1 MKYIYLKQEDKNR
14 VIFFYI
20 FTVFIRCV
28 NYPLI
33 YISFEEISWS
43 AQIFLIVFNY
53 FSIASKLLKDKYLG
67 FFGILHNKWVAT
79 KTRTQDSVTNIVLYV

>member
-14 VIFFYI
+14 VIFFT
-20 FTVFIRCV
+20 FSVFIRCV